1 MPASP
6 PPTQTADNTG
16 VITVEVDADQA
27 GQRIDNFL
35 LGRLKGV
42 PRSHIYRLLRSG
54 RVRVNKGRKKPDY
67 RLQAGDSVRI
77 PPVHAA
83 DRTPVSVPEILL
95 QTLRE
100 SILLEDENL
109 LVLNKPSGLAVHGGS
124 ELRFGLIDGMR
135 LLYPGQF
142 LELAHRLDRQTSGCL
157 VLAKNRETL
166 SRLHDALRRQG
177 QGEIE
182 KTYLALVRGDW
193 QEGITTVDAPLQK
206 LPRGGEHMVEVSDGG
221 QHAVSHFS
229 LLRRFRDASLVQ
241 VQIDT
246 GRTHQIRVH
255 AASCGHPLAGDPK
268 YGDTEFNRRMKR
280 LGLRRL
286 FLHASRI
293 VLPLDKKIRI
303 DAPLDEALQRILDI
317 LPR

>member
-6 PPTQTADNTG
+6 PPTQTASNTN
-16 VITVEVDADQA
+16 VNTVTVETDQA

-35 LGRLKGV
+35 LSRLKGV

-54 RVRVNKGRKKPDY
+54 QVRVNKGRKKPDY

-77 PPVHAA
+77 PPLRTTT
-83 DRTPVSVPEILL
+83 RTPPTIPETLL

-124 ELRFGLIDGMR
+124 ELRFSLIDGMHKI
-135 LLYPGQF
+135 YPGQF
-142 LELAHRLDRQTSGCL
+142 LELAHRLDRATSGAL
-157 VLAKNRETL
+157 VLVKNRATL
-166 SRLHDALRRQG
+166 NRLHDALRNPG
-177 QGEIE
+177 HGGIE
-182 KTYLALVRGDW
+182 KTYLALVMGGW
-193 QEGITTVDAPLQK
+193 PQGITTVDAPLQK
-206 LPRGGEHMVEVSDGG
+206 TLRSGEHMVEISDGG

-229 LLRRFRDASLVQ
+229 TLRRFQDASLVQ
-241 VQIDT
+241 VRIET

-255 AASCGHPLAGDPK
+255 AASSGHPLAGDPK
-268 YGDTEFNRRMKR
+268 YGDAEFNRHMKQF
-280 LGLRRL
+280 GLRRL

-293 VLPLDKKIRI
+293 VLPLDKIIRI
-303 DAPLDEALQRILDI
+303 NAPLDTELQQILDI
-317 LPR
+317 LPQ